1 MEAKECKDYWNGATV
16 TKLWDGILGDLGPHL
31 VAVTQLATGR
41 GATYH
46 KSKTGSLSC
55 RTCNEKLRK
64 RGVYKELN
72 I

>member
-1 MEAKECKDYWNGATV
+1 M
-16 TKLWDGILGDLGPHL
+16 KLWDEIWGDLGPHL
-31 VAVTQLATGR
+31 VTVTQLATGR
-41 GATYH
+41 GGTYH
-46 KSKTGSLSC
+46 KSRTGSLSW